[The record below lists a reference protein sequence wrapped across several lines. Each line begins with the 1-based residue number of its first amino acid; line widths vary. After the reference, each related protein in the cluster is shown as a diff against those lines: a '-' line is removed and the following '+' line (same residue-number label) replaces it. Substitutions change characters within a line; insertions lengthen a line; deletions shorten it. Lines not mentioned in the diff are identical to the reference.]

1 MKKLSWLAV
10 LAVLLLGAS
19 CRPQYIFYP
28 VPPIEDEDENVNEAV
43 ERVIIQQFFETFNPR
58 QAWIDSESG
67 RGDIRYEDN
76 YADSASLSLAL
87 SERSDF
93 KGVIRTIYFDG
104 YKQSEHGL
112 AYNGSMVF
120 SVNTDNANGKDGM
133 TLSIAAGDDFSVA
146 LGGST
151 VRDIIIE
158 VETKV
163 DGITIT
169 QTEAGKIEISIPENT
184 FEELP
189 ETTKVSSPSMNGES
203 ITKAE
208 SDLNI
213 TDIDTETAIRNFDLH
228 EILLSLVTSNKFG
241 YPDGMSVPRTE
252 VRGESL
258 HESGLFVVELN
269 NYVCGDYTV
278 SGKINVEFFPEE
290 PSKANAIRLVSYKAD
305 TDGDIVVKQGSSDN
319 GFLISFSD
327 IKGSC
332 NVSSSG
338 WNSSSQY
345 FSNVKNKLN
354 SAAEGTFI
362 VNGDSATVVDIYGN
376 GTPENP
382 RRIATGTE
390 LVDFY
395 SNSDNYSKCVA
406 LVDDI
411 DLSGIEWVGNGH
423 GGYPRLSGHFD
434 GQGHSISNWN
444 AESGTGFG
452 FMDIEEDGIFENAKF
467 SNVDIMLTSNGGNPD
482 YLAIF
487 PENHGTIQ
495 NVSIDDQSTIQCGAM
510 ATRPDIGGLVG
521 YNGPT
526 GKICNVSNSATINL
540 GSDTDNTAG
549 GIAAVSDGIISNAIN
564 RGSIGSAYVD
574 VSGGIVG
581 RLGDEASGASL
592 TNVINYGNVTAELSA
607 GGIVGKTY
615 NGDVSISGAR
625 NEGTVSITHDNI
637 DGTYSYNV
645 YASGIVGL
653 ADSPSDN
660 LIISNVANSGII
672 EGVRIAGI
680 AGIYNYPENQN
691 YIPENIIIKGAA
703 NTGNLNGQNVA
714 GICYAPN
721 SVEELQ
727 ITASYSTGD
736 TEGTPVAYYG
746 ITNTSDSVCDACYY
760 SDTQGSDSA
769 TGITFVDGTNITW
782 SIATAAMNAALAG
795 SGFSYSENAVDGYP
809 ALPEIVVDIPVLNY

>member
-28 VPPIEDEDENVNEAV
+28 VPPIEDEDENVNETV
-43 ERVIIQQFFETFNPR
+43 ERVMIQQFFETFNPR

-67 RGDIRYEDN
+67 RSDIHYEDN

-87 SERSDF
+87 SGRSDF
-93 KGVIRTIYFDG
+93 KGIIRTIYFDD
-104 YKQSEHGL
+104 YKQSEQGL

-120 SVNTDNANGKDGM
+120 SVNTENANGNDGIA
-133 TLSIAAGDDFSVA
+133 LSIAAGDDFSVT
-146 LGGST
+146 LGDST
-151 VRDIIIE
+151 VRDITIE
-158 VETKV
+158 VETRV
-163 DGITIT
+163 DGISIT
-169 QTEAGKIEISIPENT
+169 QTESGKIEITIPENA

-208 SDLNI
+208 SDLDI
-213 TDIDTETAIRNFDLH
+213 IDIDTETAIRDFDLH
-228 EILLSLVTSNKFG
+228 EILLSLVTSYKFV

-258 HESGLFVVELN
+258 YESGLFVVELN

-278 SGKINVEFFPEE
+278 SGRINVEFFPEE
-290 PSKANAIRLVSYKAD
+290 PRKANAIQLVSYKAD
-305 TDGDIVVKQGSSDN
+305 TDGDIVVKQGASDK

-345 FSNVKNKLN
+345 FSNEKNKLS
-354 SAAEGTFI
+354 SAEEGAFI
-362 VNGDSATVVDIYGN
+362 VNGDSATVVGIYGN

-382 RRIATGTE
+382 RRIGTGAE
-390 LVDFY
+390 LADFY
-395 SNSDNYSKCVA
+395 SNSDNYSKCVV

-423 GGYPRLSGHFD
+423 GGYPELSGHFD
-434 GQGHSISNWN
+434 GQGHSISNWE

-452 FMDIEEDGIFENAKF
+452 FMDIEEGGVFENIEF
-467 SNVDIMLTSNGGNPD
+467 INVDIMLTSNGGNPD

-526 GKICNVSNSATINL
+526 GKIYNVSNSASINL

-564 RGSIGSAYVD
+564 RGSIGSSYVF

-592 TNVINYGNVTAELSA
+592 TNVINYGDVTAKLSA

-615 NGDVSISGAR
+615 NSDISISGAR
-625 NEGTVSITHDNI
+625 NEGIVSITHDNL

-645 YASGIVGL
+645 FASGIVGL

-660 LIISNVANSGII
+660 LIISNVVNSGTI

-680 AGIYNYPENQN
+680 AGIYNNPEYQML
-691 YIPENIIIKGAA
+691 IPEDISIKGAA
-703 NTGNLNGQNVA
+703 NTGNLDGQHVA
-714 GICYAPN
+714 GICYTPN
-721 SVEELQ
+721 GVEGLQ
-727 ITASYSTGD
+727 ITASYSTGNAD
-736 TEGTPVAYYG
+736 GTPETYYG
-746 ITNTSDSVCDACYY
+746 ITNTSDSVCNACYY
-760 SDTQGSDSA
+760 SGTQGSDSA
-769 TGITFVDGTNITW
+769 TGITLVNGEDITW

-795 SGFSYSENAVDGYP
+795 SGFSYSENAVDEYP
-809 ALPEIVVDIPVLNY
+809 ALPEIVVDIPVLND